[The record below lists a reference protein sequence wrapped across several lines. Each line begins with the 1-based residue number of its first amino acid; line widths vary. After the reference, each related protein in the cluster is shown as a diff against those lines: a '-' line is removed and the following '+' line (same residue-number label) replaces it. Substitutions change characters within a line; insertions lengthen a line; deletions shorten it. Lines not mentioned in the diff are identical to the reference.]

1 MAVTFRTTYDKSGD
15 RSTWET
21 PHGNPQRVKIGSG
34 TSFESG
40 QTYSP
45 NVDSSGRVQD
55 IQTDSGG
62 RAIADPQLS
71 QSEAINLIE
80 GLGPTPSW
88 DQLQGMKDQ
97 LVNADILTTDQDE
110 QRNMYQYLINEML
123 RSGQS
128 ERGAQLIDEEWI
140 PEAWRRTGSQT
151 WTDPADPDLWRDIK
165 GLNLFTGF
173 ENPGVF
179 NLNEVEGRGL
189 ASFPQFQP
197 GWAQGDPDKGEGLG
211 IMDYGALLEG
221 MFTGLTPLKYAKML
235 GQKVLDSD
243 LYGDAAQ
250 MGVLGLETPF
260 KAVDFLTEQIDK
272 LSKKFTGKK

>member
-1 MAVTFRTTYDKSGD
+1 MAITFKTTYDED
-15 RSTWET
+15 
-21 PHGNPQRVKIGSG
+21 GNPQRVQIGSG

-45 NVDSSGRVQD
+45 NVDSSGQVQN

-80 GLGPTPSW
+80 DLGSTPSW
-88 DQLQGMKDQ
+88 DQLRGIKDQ

-128 ERGAQLIDEEWI
+128 EKGAQLIDEEWI
-140 PEAWRRTGSQT
+140 PEGWRRTGSQT

-165 GLNLFTGF
+165 GLNPLTGF
-173 ENPGVF
+173 QNPGVY

-189 ASFPQFQP
+189 ASFPQFQE
-197 GWAQGDPDKGEGLG
+197 GWAKDELG
-211 IMDYGALLEG
+211 ITDWGEVVG
-221 MFTGLTPLKYAKML
+221 NIFTPTPLKIYDAMRKAKERVME
-235 GQKVLDSD
+235 SD
-243 LYGDAAQ
+243 LYGDAADTLSNV
-250 MGVLGLETPF
+250 GVGSIQT
-260 KAVDFLTEQIDK
+260 AVKPVQWLAEQVDK
-272 LSKKFTGKK
+272 LNKKFTGKQ

>member
-1 MAVTFRTTYDKSGD
+1 MAITFKTTYDED
-15 RSTWET
+15 
-21 PHGNPQRVKIGSG
+21 GNPQRVKIGSG

-45 NVDSSGRVQD
+45 NVDSRGQVQD

-80 GLGPTPSW
+80 GLGSTPSW

-97 LVNADILTTDQDE
+97 LVNANILTTDQDE

-140 PEAWRRTGSQT
+140 PEAWRRTGDTT
-151 WTDPADPDLWRDIK
+151 WTDPADPDLWRDLK
-165 GLNLFTGF
+165 GLYTG
-173 ENPGVF
+173 ENTGIFNTKDQPGK
-179 NLNEVEGRGL
+179 GL
-189 ASFPQFQP
+189 AQFPQFQE

-211 IMDYGALLEG
+211 ITDYGALMEG
-221 MFTGLTPLKYAKML
+221 MFTGLTPLKYAKMFAENT
-235 GQKVLDSD
+235 
-243 LYGDAAQ
+243 GDTLSNI
-250 MGVLGLETPF
+250 GIGSIET
-260 KAVDFLTEQIDK
+260 AVKPVQWLAEQVDK
-272 LSKKFTGKK
+272 LNKKFTGKK